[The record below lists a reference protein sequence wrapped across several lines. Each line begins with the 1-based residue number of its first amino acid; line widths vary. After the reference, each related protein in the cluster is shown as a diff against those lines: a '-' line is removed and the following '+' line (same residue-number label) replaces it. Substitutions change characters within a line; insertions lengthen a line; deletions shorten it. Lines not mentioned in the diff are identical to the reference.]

1 MVALLWRYV
10 FFRPTVLVIVA
21 AEFRSYGLLI
31 IQISMNGI
39 APVSLEV
46 PSTALN
52 DGIWHELAVTQIG
65 KVSLLEFLCYYD

>member
-1 MVALLWRYV
+1 
-10 FFRPTVLVIVA
+10 
-21 AEFRSYGLLI
+21 
-31 IQISMNGI
+31 MNGI